1 MTVKELAP
9 AKINLYLDVLGKR
22 DDGFHDIETL
32 MQEVALSDDVIIEN
46 KAEEERGVTLNI
58 SGNDELPADESNL
71 VIRAYRAFTNA
82 HPLNG
87 AVHITLNKRIPTA
100 AGLGGGS
107 ADAAATLRGLNRVA
121 NLAVSENELL
131 KMAEK
136 LGSDVPFC
144 LIGGRAM
151 CYGKGE
157 ALEPLSRD
165 KELHL
170 LIVKTDESVSTPKA
184 YAMLDSIYND
194 FRQGREDDGRK
205 AILTALKNGNYDR
218 LYNIF
223 DEPVLSQCPKA
234 KSAKE
239 TLLSLG
245 ASAALMSGSGPSV
258 FGIFESREALE
269 KAREI
274 IENDFC
280 EARVFATKTI

>member
-32 MQEVALSDDVIIEN
+32 MQEVALSDDVIIEY
-46 KAEEERGVTLNI
+46 KAKEERGVTLKI

-71 VIRAYRAFTNA
+71 VIRAYRVFTDV

-107 ADAAATLRGLNRVA
+107 ADAAATLRGLNRIV

-157 ALEPLSRD
+157 ALEPLPRD

-245 ASAALMSGSGPSV
+245 ANAALMSGSGPSV

-269 KAREI
+269 KARKI